1 MTVESL
7 TNRGEY
13 LSAYYLGELLPG
25 VVKKEYLPRWTEA
38 EKTTAART
46 PRAGIRALRRTY
58 FDLKAEIVEL
68 MADDAERDKLRAK
81 LHELHDEVLRA
92 LAFSPRPAERSVIR
106 AGTEHV
112 VAVAHAEG
120 GVLAIECGWATD
132 TDAATESD
140 GAGRLANPVDV
151 DPRTRIETGMAL
163 AGHLFALDDDPPRY
177 VLILTGGVVTL
188 ADRLTWGEGR
198 YLAVSLDV
206 AFGRNDTRPGG
217 ELDMIAA
224 LFGADSLCP
233 PEEGGA
239 ERLAELR
246 EGSRRQAVGVSAE
259 LREGLRLS
267 VELIANEVLDRIRA
281 AGARPEQIM
290 EPDELGR
297 ELAREALRYLYR
309 ILFLLYAE
317 ARPEL
322 GVLPVDHPEYA
333 EGYSLARL
341 GDLVSRTLI
350 GESAGGGFHLY
361 ESLDLLFRMVNEG
374 HRPRGAE
381 PEAEPEAASDRQT
394 DSDEAARSEGE
405 GIRFEPLRSELFLPE
420 AIKLIGRSALTHPG
434 ADDRDDDGDGRDDG
448 DGDGSDAR
456 TIDTRLRN
464 SCLYEVLRLLMLT
477 RGKKKERGGFISY
490 AQLGINQ
497 LGAVYEGLM
506 SYTGFI
512 AAEELYEVA
521 KGGDPSD
528 GSWMIPAS
536 RADDYPDAV
545 FARALD
551 DMGRRTGLRVRY
563 PAGSFVYRLAGRD
576 RQTSASYYTPQSLTE
591 VTVQLTLRYRLDQDG
606 TTTPARELLDW
617 TICEP
622 ALGSGA
628 FLNEAINQVAAEY
641 LRRRQREL
649 GASLDP
655 ERYAVE
661 LQKVKAYIALHNCYG
676 VDLNRTAV
684 ELAEVSLW
692 LNVMHTGLQAP
703 WFGLHLRRGNSLI
716 GAGRRSYEP
725 ATLAD
730 KAWLA
735 TAPDDYPFRDGDL
748 PDGVIHHF
756 LLPAEG
762 WGAVAG
768 EKEARQL
775 APEDAKQLAT
785 WRRAMLRVPADKGKN
800 SQVKRLQGIAGRVEF
815 LWGLVRQRLEISER
829 EIRRHID
836 VWGADD
842 LPPVTGAVPRE
853 KILADLEAPGTPY
866 WRLKMLMDAWCA
878 LWFWPLDSVGLLDGS
893 AAQYERDVV
902 IVRHTEQA
910 QPAGDAVVAPSWA
923 KESLFDFDL
932 DGSAEPSESS
942 ESSLPGT
949 SKSSSTAGKTAGK
962 VKASAVERLR
972 RLVPLRGLD
981 DWLTFAEALVGA
993 KDIAADSLGAHF
1005 TSLAALEEYENG
1017 LEGWMGMD
1025 GENRLPERFPWLG
1038 VVREI
1043 ADRQGFFH
1051 WELHFAQAFAGGGFD
1066 LQVGN
1071 PPWVR
1076 PRWEENVVLA
1086 ERDPWFMLT
1095 EKPPVE
1101 TWRTRKTTQLAD
1113 ADAYGEF
1120 LRELASN
1127 VGVVAML
1134 GSSVTYSL
1142 LAGTQPNLY
1151 RAFMIQTWRHASRPG
1166 ISGLIHPDSHFAGV
1180 QEAKLR
1186 AATYHHLRLHGHFQN
1201 QRLLFPEIDWS
1212 RPFGIQ
1218 IYGGYQPVHFK
1229 HLSWLFGPDVLIGS
1243 LDHDGSGQPPGIK
1256 YEGTWDLRPHASRI
1270 VVVTD
1275 DILADWMRLIG
1286 KSDLPTEAARLLYP
1300 VTFAEQSA
1308 IFALT
1313 RWQYRLADLGP
1324 RISPGYH
1331 ESGAKQ
1337 AGLIKEEYAD
1347 PRDWV
1352 EVILR
1357 GPQFTLATPLAK
1369 QPPNT
1374 GRYDEPVDP
1383 RHLAADAVPT
1393 TDYRRATDVDT
1404 FRAAQDRWLDH
1415 AEWERLHSDPAA
1427 IAEAR
1432 EALAVAAE
1440 VNDSEVTSEEIDTYL
1455 EGRAVRPYSEFFRV
1469 IWRRRIA
1476 NNTQRSIFVSLVPPG
1491 PTHVDTVHSL
1501 SMGTPRETTMVAG
1514 FWSSLPLDYMIR
1526 VIGRPDMRIADA
1538 HVMPV
1543 PVMDHPLA
1551 EAILLRTLRLNCL
1564 TNAYAPLWAE
1574 LYNEAWCHDGWAIPT
1589 PGAPLLADVRSTWDL
1604 ETPLRTELARRAAL
1618 VELDALVSVMMG
1630 ISADQ
1635 LVAMYLARF
1644 PQLQAYEEDTW
1655 FDLTGRKIV
1664 GNRNAFGFGQVK
1676 EHYVQLMAHLE
1687 APERVPPPEGYSPPF
1702 YKADREGEMRQAHAV
1717 FSARLQAAKDAG
1729 WTP

>member
-1 MTVESL
+1 MSFESL

-25 VVKKEYLPRWTEA
+25 VLKKEYLPRWTEA
-38 EKTTAART
+38 EKQTDART

-68 MADDAERDKLRAK
+68 MADDEAGADAEQDKLQAK

-120 GVLAIECGWATD
+120 GVVAIECGWATD
-132 TDAATESD
+132 TDAATEPD

-151 DPRTRIETGMAL
+151 DPRTRIEHGMAL

-233 PEEGGA
+233 PQEGGA

-341 GDLVSRTLI
+341 GDLVSRKLI

-374 HRPRGAE
+374 HRPRA
-381 PEAEPEAASDRQT
+381 AQPEAASDRQT
-394 DSDEAARSEGE
+394 DSDEAERSEGE
-405 GIRFEPLRSELFLPE
+405 GIRFEPLRSELFLPG
-420 AIKLIGRSALTHPG
+420 AIKLIGRGAVPHPG
-434 ADDRDDDGDGRDDG
+434 DD

-551 DMGRRTGLRVRY
+551 DMGRRTGPRVRY

-692 LNVMHTGLQAP
+692 LNVMHAGLQAP

-716 GAGRRSYEP
+716 GAGRRYYEP

-730 KAWLA
+730 KAWLT
-735 TAPDDYPFRDGDL
+735 TAPTDHPFRAGDL
-748 PDGVIHHF
+748 PDGVVHHF

-768 EKEARQL
+768 EKEAKQL
-775 APEDAKQLAT
+775 APEVAKQLAT
-785 WRRAMLRVPADKGKN
+785 WRRALLRLPTDKGHN
-800 SQVKRLQGIAGRVEF
+800 SQVKRLQRIARRVEF

-842 LPPVTGAVPRE
+842 LPTVTGAVPRE
-853 KILADLEAPGTPY
+853 KILADLETPGTPY

-902 IVRHTEQA
+902 IVRHSEQA
-910 QPAGDAVVAPSWA
+910 QPAGDASVAPSWA
-923 KESLFDFDL
+923 EDSLFDFDS
-932 DGSAEPSESS
+932 DGPEAFESS
-942 ESSLPGT
+942 EPSVPGK
-949 SKSSSTAGKTAGK
+949 SKSTSTAGKTAGK

-972 RLVPLRGLD
+972 RLVPLRSLD
-981 DWLTFAEALVGA
+981 DWLTFVEALVGA

-1038 VVREI
+1038 VVRQI

-1101 TWRTRKTTQLAD
+1101 TVRARKTSQLVD
-1113 ADAYGEF
+1113 AGAYGEF

-1134 GSSVTYSL
+1134 GSSVTYPL
-1142 LAGTQPNLY
+1142 LAGTQPDLY
-1151 RAFMIQTWRHASRPG
+1151 RAFMCRVWEHLSAVGTA
-1166 ISGLIHPDSHFAGV
+1166 GLIHRDTHFGG
-1180 QEAKLR
+1180 AKEGQLR
-1186 AATYHHLRLHGHFQN
+1186 SVAYRHLRVHGSFVNVANWAFADASRNIEFGLH
-1201 QRLLFPEIDWS
+1201 
-1212 RPFGIQ
+1212 
-1218 IYGGYQPVHFK
+1218 IYGATRDIQFQHVSGLYDANTLV
-1229 HLSWLFGPDVLIGS
+1229 DS
-1243 LDHDGSGQPPGIK
+1243 LEHDGSGPVPGRR
-1256 YEGTWDLRPHASRI
+1256 YAGSWDRRPHRARVIDVDLGLLAEWQRI
-1270 VVVTD
+1270 RGETSTP
-1275 DILADWMRLIG
+1275 AER
-1286 KSDLPTEAARLLYP
+1286 TALLHP
-1300 VTFAEQSA
+1300 VTRLEQGA
-1308 IFALT
+1308 IAALASFKRSLGGASFQIARGFDESNAKKDGLI
-1313 RWQYRLADLGP
+1313 RWQQDSSSVLGDLIMQGP
-1324 RISPGYH
+1324 HLG
-1331 ESGAKQ
+1331 
-1337 AGLIKEEYAD
+1337 
-1347 PRDWV
+1347 V
-1352 EVILR
+1352 
-1357 GPQFTLATPLAK
+1357 ATPFCKTPRVPCNSNSDWDVLDL
-1369 QPPNT
+1369 T
-1374 GRYDEPVDP
+1374 G
-1383 RHLAADAVPT
+1383 
-1393 TDYRRATDVDT
+1393 
-1404 FRAAQDRWLDH
+1404 
-1415 AEWERLHSDPAA
+1415 
-1427 IAEAR
+1427 
-1432 EALAVAAE
+1432 LAVAAIPRT
-1440 VNDSEVTSEEIDTYL
+1440 NYA
-1455 EGRAVRPYSEFFRV
+1455 RACEPDRYEAAKRQWDERSYTEYYRLA
-1469 IWRRRIA
+1469 WRRMIPF
-1476 NNTQRSIFVSLVPPG
+1476 NTERSLFAALIPPG
-1491 PTHVDTVHSL
+1491 PAHVHAVHSAVL
-1501 SMGTPRETTMVAG
+1501 PTNRETALNAG
-1514 FWSSLPLDYMIR
+1514 FWSALSLDYLLRIT
-1526 VIGRPDMRIADA
+1526 GRSDLQPGEASAMPAAD
-1538 HVMPV
+1538 PG
-1543 PVMDHPLA
+1543 HPLA
-1551 EAILLRTLRLNCL
+1551 SALLLRTLRLNCL
-1564 TNAYAPLWAE
+1564 TNAYSDLWAE
-1574 LYNEAWCHDGWAIPT
+1574 LHDPAWADGEGWVVGWPRL
-1589 PGAPLLADVRSTWDL
+1589 APLAEVGPAW
-1604 ETPLRTELARRAAL
+1604 EWATPLRTEYERRAAL
-1618 VELDALVSVMMG
+1618 VEIDALVSVWLG
-1630 ISADQ
+1630 IEAEE
-1635 LVAMYLARF
+1635 LVAIYRSRYPILADREAEMYFDAAGRRLA
-1644 PQLQAYEEDTW
+1644 ADSY
-1655 FDLTGRKIV
+1655 
-1664 GNRNAFGFGQVK
+1664 AFGFGQAK

-1687 APERVPPPEGYSPPF
+1687 DPERVAPPEGYSPPF
-1702 YKADREGEMRQAHAV
+1702 YKADREAEMRQAHAV